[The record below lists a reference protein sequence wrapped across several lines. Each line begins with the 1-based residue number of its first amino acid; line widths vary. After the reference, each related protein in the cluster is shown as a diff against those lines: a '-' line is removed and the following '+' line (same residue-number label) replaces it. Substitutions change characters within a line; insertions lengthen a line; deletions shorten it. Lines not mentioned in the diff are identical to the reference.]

1 MRIAALAPTAGS
13 ALGFYLPLAVIPL
26 VAPSAS
32 AAGLTT
38 GAFLIATVLCEL
50 LTPRIVARLGY
61 RRTVALGLFL
71 LGAPTLVFLRA
82 TSAPALIAA
91 NAVRGM
97 GFATAVVAGGALIA
111 LLVPASRR
119 GAGVALTGLVSGVCS
134 LAALPAGLWAALRY
148 GPDPVFVVTALAPL
162 LTLAALPFLPDP
174 RPAEPAGRIVA
185 ISRRLP
191 VVFAACTSAAGVIV
205 TFLPLAIPA
214 STASIVLLVQ
224 PAVSTL
230 ARWAAGRIGDRR
242 GHSRLLLPGVLLAIG
257 GTAALAGTGSFGSV
271 LLGAS
276 AFGAGFG
283 ILQNVTLAL
292 MYERAPRSAYSG
304 VSAVWNAAYDLGMAA
319 GAIGFGV
326 LVPALGFSAAFLLTA
341 ATMLP
346 ALVSARR
353 ESARPRLGVPDPAA
367 HPAPRS
373 DREPI
378 GPPGAVTMRALP
390 DMG

>member
-1 MRIAALAPTAGS
+1 MRTAALAPAAGS

-32 AAGLTT
+32 AAGLAT
-38 GAFLIATVLCEL
+38 GAFLLATVLFEL

-61 RRTVALGLFL
+61 RRTLAWGLVL

-119 GAGVALTGLVSGVCS
+119 GEGVALVGLVSGVCS
-134 LAALPAGLWAALRY
+134 LAALPAGLWAAHRY
-148 GPDPVFVVTALAPL
+148 GADPVFVVTALAPL
-162 LTLAALPFLPDP
+162 VALAALPFLPDP
-174 RPAEPAGRIVA
+174 RPAEPAGHTVA
-185 ISRRLP
+185 MSWRLP
-191 VVFAACTSAAGVIV
+191 VVFAACTSSAGVIV

-214 STASIVLLVQ
+214 SMASVVLFVQ
-224 PAVSTL
+224 PAVSTF
-230 ARWAAGRIGDRR
+230 ARWAAGRVGDRR
-242 GHSRLLLPGVLLAIG
+242 GHSRLLLPGVLLAIA
-257 GTAALAGTGSFGSV
+257 GTAALAGTGSFACL

-326 LVPALGFSAAFLLTA
+326 LVPAIGFSAAFLLTA

-346 ALVSARR
+346 ALAPARR
-353 ESARPRLGVPDPAA
+353 ESAATGEPIAD
-367 HPAPRS
+367 RS
-373 DREPI
+373 DARELS
-378 GPPGAVTMRALP
+378 R
-390 DMG
+390 

>member
-1 MRIAALAPTAGS
+1 MRIAVLAPTAGS

-32 AAGLTT
+32 AAGLAT
-38 GAFLIATVLCEL
+38 GAFLIATVVLEL

-61 RRTVALGLFL
+61 RRTLAWGLIL

-97 GFATAVVAGGALIA
+97 GFAIAIVAGSALIA
-111 LLVPASRR
+111 LVVPASRR
-119 GAGVALTGLVSGVCS
+119 GEGVALVGLVSGVCS
-134 LAALPAGLWAALRY
+134 LAALPLGLWIAHRY
-148 GPDPVFVVTALAPL
+148 GPAPVFVVTTLAPL
-162 LTLAALPFLPDP
+162 VALVAVPFLPDP
-174 RPAEPAGRIVA
+174 RPARSAGHTVA
-185 ISRRLP
+185 IGWRLP

-214 STASIVLLVQ
+214 STASMVLFVQ
-224 PAVSTL
+224 PAVRTL

-242 GHSRLLLPGVLLAIG
+242 GHARLLLPGVLLAIA
-257 GTAALAGTGSFGSV
+257 GTAALAGTGSPASV
-271 LLGAS
+271 LFGAI

-326 LVPALGFSAAFLLTA
+326 LVPAIGFSAAFLLTA

-346 ALVSARR
+346 ALVPARR
-353 ESARPRLGVPDPAA
+353 EAVRDKEPIAN
-367 HPAPRS
+367 RS
-373 DREPI
+373 DVLELSR
-378 GPPGAVTMRALP
+378 
-390 DMG
+390 

>member
-1 MRIAALAPTAGS
+1 MKTAVLAPTAGS

-32 AAGLTT
+32 AAGLAT
-38 GAFLIATVLCEL
+38 GAFLIATVVLEL

-61 RRTVALGLFL
+61 RRTLAWGLIL

-97 GFATAVVAGGALIA
+97 GFAIAIVAGSALIA
-111 LLVPASRR
+111 LVVPASRR
-119 GAGVALTGLVSGVCS
+119 GEGVALVGLVSGVCS
-134 LAALPAGLWAALRY
+134 LAALPLGLWIAHRY
-148 GPDPVFVVTALAPL
+148 GPAPVFVVTALGPL
-162 LTLAALPFLPDP
+162 AALAALPFLPDA
-174 RPAEPAGRIVA
+174 RPAEPSGHVVA
-185 ISRRLP
+185 TNWRLP
-191 VVFAACTSAAGVIV
+191 AVFAACTSVAGVIV
-205 TFLPLAIPA
+205 TFLPLAIPV
-214 STASIVLLVQ
+214 STASVVLFVQ

-230 ARWAAGRIGDRR
+230 ARWAAGRAGDRH
-242 GHSRLLLPGVLLAIG
+242 GHSRLLLPGVLLAIA
-257 GTAALAGTGSFGSV
+257 GTAALAGTGSFAAV
-271 LLGAS
+271 LFGAIV
-276 AFGAGFG
+276 FGAGFG

-326 LVPALGFSAAFLLTA
+326 LVPAIGFAPAFLLTA

-346 ALVSARR
+346 ALAPARR
-353 ESARPRLGVPDPAA
+353 ESAR
-367 HPAPRS
+367 
-373 DREPI
+373 DREQVANRSRVLEPS
-378 GPPGAVTMRALP
+378 R
-390 DMG
+390 

>member
-1 MRIAALAPTAGS
+1 MRIAVLAPTAGS

-32 AAGLTT
+32 AAGLAT
-38 GAFLIATVLCEL
+38 GAFLIATVLFEL
-50 LTPRIVARLGY
+50 VTPRIVARLGY
-61 RRTVALGLFL
+61 RRTLAWGLVL
-71 LGAPTLVFLRA
+71 LGAPTLVLLRA

-97 GFATAVVAGGALIA
+97 GFAIAVVAGSALIA
-111 LLVPASRR
+111 LVVPASRR
-119 GAGVALTGLVSGVCS
+119 GEGVALAGLVSGVCS
-134 LAALPAGLWAALRY
+134 LAALPAGLWVAHRY

-162 LTLAALPFLPDP
+162 VALVALPFLPDP
-174 RPAEPAGRIVA
+174 RPAEPSGHAVA
-185 ISRRLP
+185 MGWRLP

-214 STASIVLLVQ
+214 STASAVLFVQ
-224 PAVSTL
+224 PAVSTF

-242 GHSRLLLPGVLLAIG
+242 GHSGLLLPGVLLAIA
-257 GTAALAGTGSFGSV
+257 GTAALSATGSFAIV
-271 LLGAS
+271 LAGAT

-326 LVPALGFSAAFLLTA
+326 LVPAIGFAGAFLLTA

-346 ALVSARR
+346 ALAPARR
-353 ESARPRLGVPDPAA
+353 EAAR
-367 HPAPRS
+367 

-378 GPPGAVTMRALP
+378 ANRSDALQLSR
-390 DMG
+390 

>member
-1 MRIAALAPTAGS
+1 MKTAVLAPTAGS

-32 AAGLTT
+32 AAGLAT
-38 GAFLIATVLCEL
+38 GSFLIATVLLEL

-61 RRTVALGLFL
+61 RRTLAWGLVL
-71 LGAPTLVFLRA
+71 LGAPTLVLLRT

-97 GFATAVVAGGALIA
+97 GFAIAIVAGSALIA
-111 LLVPASRR
+111 LVVPASRR
-119 GAGVALTGLVSGVCS
+119 GQGVALVGLVSGVCS
-134 LAALPAGLWAALRY
+134 LAALPLGLWAAHRY
-148 GPDPVFVVTALAPL
+148 GPGPVFVAATLAPL
-162 LTLAALPFLPDP
+162 AALAALPFLPDP
-174 RPAEPAGRIVA
+174 RPVPSSGHPVA
-185 ISRRLP
+185 MSWRLP
-191 VVFAACTSAAGVIV
+191 VIFAACTSAAGVIV
-205 TFLPLAIPA
+205 TFLPLAVPA
-214 STASIVLLVQ
+214 SMASVVLFVQ
-224 PAVSTL
+224 PAVSTF

-242 GHSRLLLPGVLLAIG
+242 GHTGLLLPGVLLAIV
-257 GTAALAGTGSFGSV
+257 GTAALAGTGSFATV
-271 LLGAS
+271 LAGAT

-326 LVPALGFSAAFLLTA
+326 LVPAIGFSAAFLLTA

-346 ALVSARR
+346 ALVPARR
-353 ESARPRLGVPDPAA
+353 ESARDQEPIAN
-367 HPAPRS
+367 RS
-373 DREPI
+373 DVLELSR
-378 GPPGAVTMRALP
+378 
-390 DMG
+390 